1 MSLLCEL
8 MLANLWQI
16 LNRITFLSCVRVTQ
30 DFPGHSVLL
39 LFLNV
44 DSIGPIS
51 HICEWLNP
59 QSDVG
64 SEHANSFLQFQNES
78 GEAQRKGKKL

>member
-1 MSLLCEL
+1 MTNFESHHFSQL
-8 MLANLWQI
+8 
-16 LNRITFLSCVRVTQ
+16 RKSYSGVK